1 MRCLV
6 LFVWQDKSVPH
17 SIREDLYEAHKMME
31 STLAELETANETL
44 EKCQR
49 EVLHEDQLL
58 HRANSMTAA
67 QYESLQQPFVN
78 KDDEHE
84 EKSAIMHWLQLT
96 LNAVN
101 PSQGGNEQSWV
112 QQIMSALSFS
122 I

>member
-1 MRCLV
+1 
-6 LFVWQDKSVPH
+6 
-17 SIREDLYEAHKMME
+17 ME
-31 STLAELETANETL
+31 STLEELETANETL

-49 EVLHEDQLL
+49 EVLHEGQLL
-58 HRANSMTAA
+58 YRATSMTAA

-112 QQIMSALSFS
+112 Q
-122 I
+122 